1 MRNWMQRLAWA
12 LALCL
17 AGAGGAAAAAAE
29 NYLVGPGDKLN
40 ISILGRDGFSRIATV
55 RGDGTVRLHLI
66 GTIAVTGLTLQQI
79 EDRIVERAGERFDG
93 AVSAVADI
101 EEYRPFYVLGNVA
114 APGAYPY
121 APGMTVIKA
130 IALAG
135 GYERAVAETADN
147 RAIAD
152 AQRRALEAQIR
163 LRFAEDEQRAIAA
176 EIARLD
182 GGGGGAEGLET
193 GAAAVS
199 PEQAALVGMGRA
211 ILEETVKG
219 YQRREELAQAEAGI
233 YAQRREIIA
242 RQLQVTEEQLA
253 GINDLVAQGLSRRDR
268 QVTLQVEVDEFRSDA
283 LETAAY
289 AARARQTA
297 ANAGSEAGVAVTRYH
312 RDLLAAK
319 LDADQ
324 KVAMLRSSLN
334 AAMDYLRAAAPQ
346 AAMAVGEELET
357 VFEVYR
363 DGEDGTAE
371 RVRLTSRLQPDQVLM
386 VRFQGVAT
394 N

>member
-1 MRNWMQRLAWA
+1 MRKRAEQLVWA

-17 AGAGGAAAAAAE
+17 AGTTAAAD
-29 NYLVGPGDKLN
+29 NYIVGPGDKLN

-55 RGDGTVRLHLI
+55 RGDGTVRLHLL
-66 GTIAVTGLTLQQI
+66 GTIGVTGLTLPEI

-101 EEYRPFYVLGNVA
+101 EQYRPFFVLGNVA
-114 APGAYPY
+114 APGSYPY

-135 GYERAVAETADN
+135 GYERAAAETADD
-147 RAIAD
+147 RAIVD
-152 AQRRALEAQIR
+152 AQRRAIEAQIR
-163 LRFAEDEQRAIAA
+163 LRFAGDEQKAIAA
-176 EIARLD
+176 EIARLER
-182 GGGGGAEGLET
+182 GGAGPDSAE
-193 GAAAVS
+193 AVS
-199 PEQAALVGMGRA
+199 PEQSALVGMGRA

-219 YQRREELAQAEAGI
+219 YQRREELAKAEAGI
-233 YAQRREIIA
+233 YGQRSEIIA

-268 QVTLQVEVDEFRSDA
+268 QVSLQVEVDEFRSDA

-297 ANAGSEAGVAVTRYH
+297 ANAESEAGVAVTRYH

-319 LDADQ
+319 IEADQ

-334 AAMDYLRAAAPQ
+334 AAMDYLRTAAPQ
-346 AAMAVGEELET
+346 AALAVGEQLET

-363 DGEDGTAE
+363 PEAGGAPEQVG
-371 RVRLTSRLQPDQVLM
+371 LTSALEPDEVLM
-386 VRFQGVAT
+386 VRFQGVT